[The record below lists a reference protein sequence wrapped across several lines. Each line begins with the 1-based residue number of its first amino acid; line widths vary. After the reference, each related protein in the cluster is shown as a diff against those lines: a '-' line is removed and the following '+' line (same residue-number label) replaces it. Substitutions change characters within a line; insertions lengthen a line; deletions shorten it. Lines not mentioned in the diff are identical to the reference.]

1 MQETLDDGSEPD
13 HVRRLADMFWRT
25 LLGAAFV
32 VLVLVFLYSTWSLAR
47 ILEDLSI
54 GLDTKGSPPPA
65 ISRAELN
72 ATIHAFD
79 ERKAQFEALKTNS
92 VADVKDPSI

>member
-25 LLGAAFV
+25 LLGAAFL

-54 GLDTKGSPPPA
+54 GLDTKGSPTPA
-65 ISRAELN
+65 ISRAEIS
-72 ATIHAFD
+72 ATISAF
-79 ERKAQFEALKTNS
+79 EVRKTRFEALKTNS